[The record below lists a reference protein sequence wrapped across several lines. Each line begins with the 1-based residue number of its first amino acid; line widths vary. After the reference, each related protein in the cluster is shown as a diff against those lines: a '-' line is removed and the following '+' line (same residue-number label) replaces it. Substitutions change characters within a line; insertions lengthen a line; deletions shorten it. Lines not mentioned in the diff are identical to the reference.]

1 MSYGI
6 KKMPY
11 DTIKGGQVLIPR
23 SFLRV
28 SSFSSQQCASL
39 STHAFRGSVFET
51 WAVSELLKGR
61 LNRGLK
67 ENLYF
72 WRDNTGHEID
82 CIIEN
87 GDQLLPLEIKSG
99 KTINRDFFKGLKYWS
114 KISKTEGEKAYL
126 VYGGSMDQKR
136 KDGHVLGWKSFAGKI
151 PLIA

>member
-1 MSYGI
+1 
-6 KKMPY
+6 
-11 DTIKGGQVLIPR
+11 
-23 SFLRV
+23 
-28 SSFSSQQCASL
+28 
-39 STHAFRGSVFET
+39 VFET
-51 WAVSELLKGR
+51 WAVSELLKER
-61 LNRGLK
+61 MNRGLK
-67 ENLYF
+67 EKFYF

-87 GDQLLPLEIKSG
+87 GDRLLPLEIKSG

-136 KDGHVLGWKSFAGKI
+136 KDGNVLGWKSFAGRI